1 MNNQRQRLTAFLL
14 VPVILTGFLVAC
26 TPTPAEP
33 VSSIIEVT
41 DQLGRVV
48 TLDKIPERI
57 ISIAP
62 SNTEV
67 AYALGLADKLVAVTD
82 YCDYPPEAEEKPS
95 IGGFSTPNIEE
106 IVAHYP
112 DLVLAASRHEKK
124 IIPQLEQQGLTV
136 LALAPSNLSEVIA
149 AITLIGQVTGKEAE
163 AAGVVAGIQAR
174 VKAVTDKTDGLPAEQ
189 RPRVFYALW
198 HDPLMTAGS
207 GTIQDE
213 LIRKAGGTNIAAG
226 LNDYAD
232 ISLESVLDTDP
243 EVMIAGVSHGS
254 GQSLNFQFISEEPR
268 LDGTTARKNDRV
280 HAIDGN
286 LTSRPSPRLVD
297 GLEQLAE
304 FIHPELFQGE

>member
-1 MNNQRQRLTAFLL
+1 MNGKRQFLAIFVL
-14 VPVILTGFLVAC
+14 VPVILSGFLAAC
-26 TPTPAEP
+26 TPAPVEPAP
-33 VSSIIEVT
+33 SSFEVT

-48 TLDKIPERI
+48 AFEQVPQRI

-62 SNTEV
+62 SNTEIV
-67 AYALGLADKLVAVTD
+67 FALGLEDKLVAVTD

-213 LIRKAGGTNIAAG
+213 LIRKAGGTNIAAV

-286 LTSRPSPRLVD
+286 LTSRPGPRLVD
-297 GLEQLAE
+297 GLEQFAE
-304 FIHPELFQGE
+304 FLHPELFQGE